1 MTLKLK
7 AIKEDIKELNK
18 LKKEVSNKI
27 RLKEIELENLL
38 NSINQYKLL

>member
-1 MTLKLK
+1 VSNEESLKL
-7 AIKEDIKELNK
+7 EIKELNK

-27 RLKEIELENLL
+27 HLKEIELENLL